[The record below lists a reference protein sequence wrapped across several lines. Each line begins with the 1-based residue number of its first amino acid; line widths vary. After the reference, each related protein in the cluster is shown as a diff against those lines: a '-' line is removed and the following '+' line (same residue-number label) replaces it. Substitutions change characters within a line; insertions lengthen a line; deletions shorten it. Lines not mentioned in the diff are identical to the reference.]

1 MHILEAAH
9 QRKLRGPKLQRR
21 RLRDT
26 DSESAIKEIV
36 PIPDSQETLEKV
48 KIDHV

>member
-21 RLRDT
+21 PLGDT
-26 DSESAIKEIV
+26 DNEKPINEIV
-36 PIPDSQETLEKV
+36 PIPVSRETLEKV
-48 KIDHV
+48 SIYHF

>member
-1 MHILEAAH
+1 MQILEAAH
-9 QRKLRGPKLQRR
+9 QRKLRGPRLQRR
-21 RLRDT
+21 HLRDT
-26 DSESAIKEIV
+26 CNENPIKEIV